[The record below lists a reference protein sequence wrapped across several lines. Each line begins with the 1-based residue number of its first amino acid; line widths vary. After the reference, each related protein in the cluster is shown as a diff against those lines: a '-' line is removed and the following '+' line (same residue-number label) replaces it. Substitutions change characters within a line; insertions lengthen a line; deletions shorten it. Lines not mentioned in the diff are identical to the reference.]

1 MRSNTPEAPPGLPI
15 VRVNCPIAGVGVA
28 YTTRGLT
35 SGHSSKSRPQA
46 DAVQGEGRS
55 GGVHYYSGASQPPF
69 DAFNLGLH
77 VGDDARTVKANR
89 LALAQDLGAQ
99 PFWLNQVHGTQVYQ
113 IDPSGQGS
121 WEGSGQDG
129 ATNGPH
135 SPDETSLGP
144 QADASICSLPGQA
157 CAILTADCL
166 PVLVASA
173 SGQVVGAAHAGWR
186 GLAQGVIPAVIDAM
200 QTTDPAACR
209 AGLWAWLGP
218 CIGPKQFEVG
228 QEVVQALEA
237 CCAMPQHF
245 RPSPAGRWLANLQAI
260 AARQIQQAVISRNIP
275 LIGIESENLCTF
287 SNPSAFYSYR
297 REAKTGRMAAVI
309 WRDAGV

>member
-1 MRSNTPEAPPGLPI
+1 MRSNTPESPTDLPL

-28 YTTRGLT
+28 YTTRGT
-35 SGHSSKSRPQA
+35 RSGHSSKTRPQA
-46 DAVQGEGRS
+46 DAGQGEGRS
-55 GGVHYYSGASQPPF
+55 GGIHYSWASQPPF

-77 VGDDARTVKANR
+77 VGDDARAVRANR
-89 LALAQDLGAQ
+89 LALAQALGAQ
-99 PFWLNQVHGTQVYQ
+99 PFWLNQVHGTQVFQ

-121 WEGSGQDG
+121 WEGSTQDG
-129 ATNGPH
+129 GPN
-135 SPDETSLGP
+135 SPQCLDETGLGP
-144 QADASICSLPGQA
+144 QADASICSFPGQA

-166 PVLVASA
+166 PVLLASA

-200 QTTDPAACR
+200 QTTDPAACE

-218 CIGPKQFEVG
+218 CIGPEQFEVG

-237 CCAMPQHF
+237 CCAMPEHF

-260 AARQIQQAVISRNIP
+260 AARQIQQAVISRKIP
-275 LIGIESENLCTF
+275 LIGIESETLCTF
-287 SNPSAFYSYR
+287 SNPSAFYSYS
-297 REAKTGRMAAVI
+297 REAKTGRMAALI
-309 WRDAGV
+309 WREGAM